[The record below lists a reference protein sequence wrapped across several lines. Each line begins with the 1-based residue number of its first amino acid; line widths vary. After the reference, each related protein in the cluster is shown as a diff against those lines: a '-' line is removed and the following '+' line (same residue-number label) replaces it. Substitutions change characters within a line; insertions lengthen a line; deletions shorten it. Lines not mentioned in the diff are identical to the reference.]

1 MTGAPKKRSC
11 KILREIE
18 QRRRGIYSG
27 VIGYLDIGGA
37 GDFSV
42 VIRTAVRHEPGV
54 NGQGE
59 RWHIGAGGAITVQS
73 TDEAE
78 YREMEVK
85 ATGALIAFLPD
96 KVQGEP

>member
-18 QRRRGIYSG
+18 QRHRGIYSG

-54 NGQGE
+54 NGQGD
-59 RWHIGAGGAITVQS
+59 RWHIGAGGAITLQS

-85 ATGALIAFLPD
+85 ATSALIAFLPD